1 MTREESKMMQ
11 GIGILVMIFFHLF
24 EPHMNPLFKDTV
36 LGNMGRALNPVPLY
50 CLLSGY
56 GMYIVYKRGRDRHR
70 WTRCLKLYVTYW
82 IITAVF
88 VTVSILF
95 MHQTRC
101 SITIP
106 ELLFN
111 LTDWKASYYLPAWF
125 ILPYC
130 LLSVSALWLFK
141 VTDKLNAIWVLIVAY
156 GIYVISSRLNA
167 FAWFQL
173 NIFQAFYLF
182 FPFVLGSILS
192 RCNLVEKTDAW
203 LSRFPIVATVV
214 LIISVLAFRYF
225 VYTGAVISFF
235 WAAVVILSVHLL
247 RRAGGGKTLLF
258 FGRHNLNMWMINGWF
273 CWYLFRPQINVLG
286 NPILMFIVV
295 VGLCAVLSM
304 AFNILI
310 QPLNKVLF
318 NEK

>member
-56 GMYIVYKRGRDRHR
+56 GMYIVFKRGKDRHR

-88 VTVSILF
+88 VAVSILV

-106 ELLFN
+106 ELLLN

-130 LLSVSALWLFK
+130 ILAVSAFGIFK
-141 VTDKLNAIWVLIVAY
+141 MFDKLKVWWVLIISY
-156 GIYVISSRLNA
+156 GVYVFSSRMNT
-167 FAWFQL
+167 FSWFGL
-173 NIFQAFYLF
+173 NIFQTLYIS
-182 FPFVLGSILS
+182 FPFVLGGVLV
-192 RCNLVEKTDAW
+192 RTKFVEKCDTW
-203 LSRFPIVATVV
+203 LSKFPTLVVIGLLIVVFV
-214 LIISVLAFRYF
+214 IRYF

-235 WAAVVILSVHLL
+235 WATIVILSVHLL
-247 RRAGGGKTLLF
+247 RRAGGSSKILLF
-258 FGRHNLNMWMINGWF
+258 FGKHNLNMWMINAWI
-273 CWYLFRPQINVLG
+273 CWYLFRPQINALG
-286 NPILMFIVV
+286 NPFLMFLVV
-295 VGLCAVLSM
+295 VGSCAVLSM
-304 AFNILI
+304 AFNVILK
-310 QPLNKVLF
+310 PLN
-318 NEK
+318 N